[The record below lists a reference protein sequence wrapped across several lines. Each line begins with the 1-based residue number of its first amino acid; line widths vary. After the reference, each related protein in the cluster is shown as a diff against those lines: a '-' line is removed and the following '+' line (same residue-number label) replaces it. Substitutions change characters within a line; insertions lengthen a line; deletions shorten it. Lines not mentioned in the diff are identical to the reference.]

1 MARHMAIYRA
11 DKQHG
16 VAWITGGGTGMG
28 YQLALDLARD
38 GWTVAVT
45 SLTENPV
52 EPGAEIETPGLPGKI
67 LQYHCDVTDEAA
79 MAAVVEA
86 IERQTGPIVLAVFN
100 AGIYIPVHGQAL
112 AIADFRRTYEV
123 NLFGV
128 LNGLAPVVPRMQERG
143 RGHVVI
149 NASVSSYLGW
159 PSAAAYGSS
168 KAALNNMAESL
179 RYDFER
185 MNIRIQVVN
194 PGFVDTP
201 LIENINYRM
210 PALVPVEQ
218 AGAHL
223 ARAIR
228 SGGYETA
235 FPRRLA
241 WTLKFLRL
249 WPRDLAFA
257 FMKYATRKLRRSPI
271 PGASRTRSAR
281 RRPG

>member
-1 MARHMAIYRA
+1 MEIYRA
-11 DKQHG
+11 DKQDG

-28 YQLALDLARD
+28 YQLALDLARE
-38 GWTVAVT
+38 GWTVVVT
-45 SLTENPV
+45 SLAEAPV
-52 EPGAEIETPGLPGKI
+52 EPAAEIETPGLPGKI
-67 LQYHCDVTDEAA
+67 LQFPCDVTDEQA
-79 MAAVVEA
+79 MAAAVDA

-100 AGIYIPVHGQAL
+100 AGIYIPVRGQAL
-112 AIADFRRTYEV
+112 GIADFRRTYEV

-128 LNGLAPVVPRMQERG
+128 LNGLVPVVARMRERG

-159 PSAAAYGSS
+159 PSAAAYGAS
-168 KAALNNMAESL
+168 KAALNNMAEAL

-201 LIENINYRM
+201 LIENIGYRT
-210 PALVPVEQ
+210 PALVSVEK
-218 AGAHL
+218 AGARI

-249 WPRDLAFA
+249 LPSDLAFA
-257 FMKYATRKLRRSPI
+257 FMKFATGRLRRSPI
-271 PGASRTRSAR
+271 PGAKRSRPSRK
-281 RRPG
+281 RPR

>member
-1 MARHMAIYRA
+1 MAIYRA

-28 YQLALDLARD
+28 YQLALDLARE

-45 SLTENPV
+45 SLAEAPV
-52 EPGAEIETPGLPGKI
+52 EPATQIETPGLPGKI
-67 LQYHCDVTDEAA
+67 LQFQCDVTDEAG
-79 MAAVVEA
+79 MAATVDT
-86 IERQTGPIVLAVFN
+86 IERLAGPIVLAVFN
-100 AGIYIPVHGQAL
+100 AGIYIPVRGQSL
-112 AIADFRRTYEV
+112 GIADFRRTYEV

-128 LNGLAPVVPRMQERG
+128 LNGLIPVVARMRERG

-159 PSAAAYGSS
+159 PSAAAYGAS
-168 KAALNNMAESL
+168 KAALNNMAEAL
-179 RYDFER
+179 RYDLER

-201 LIENINYRM
+201 LVKNVPYRM
-210 PALVPVEQ
+210 PALVPVEK

-228 SGGYETA
+228 TGGYETA
-235 FPRRLA
+235 FPLRLA

-249 WPRDLAFA
+249 WPRELAFA

-271 PGASRTRSAR
+271 PRGKPK
-281 RRPG
+281 RPG